1 MTTFIIV
8 VVVCDD
14 GVIVNRRNTTYEN
27 CKSDVHLYSGCKFR
41 IVILPC
47 KDNGEICSIIREA
60 HNKLRYVA

>member
-1 MTTFIIV
+1 MTTFILV

-14 GVIVNRRNTTYEN
+14 GVIVYRRNTTN
-27 CKSDVHLYSGCKFR
+27 KKCKSDVHLYICCKIR